1 MAQSDYE
8 RKGGTYHREGDYLIP
23 DLIAPQDP
31 KIDVWGMR
39 RKRYLQQY
47 HDGIYTGMLLSGTLN
62 AHLEE
67 IDRAAEG
74 MFFRLVS
81 QMATSEGVT
90 EQLKARDQM
99 LWVQRMNSIRD
110 RVTEI
115 INRELIFA

>member
-1 MAQSDYE
+1 
-8 RKGGTYHREGDYLIP
+8 
-23 DLIAPQDP
+23 
-31 KIDVWGMR
+31 
-39 RKRYLQQY
+39 
-47 HDGIYTGMLLSGTLN
+47 MLLSGTLN

-90 EQLKARDQM
+90 AQLKARDQM

-110 RVTEI
+110 RVGKMVEKEE
-115 INRELIFA
+115 NNY